1 MSFLSAVNT
10 GLGEWEATLTTGGS
24 SDRFGPSLSQARS
37 GLSITTDANN
47 FDEST
52 YTSDTSLFDESGGI
66 QEITI
71 PADGT
76 YEIEVA
82 GAAGG
87 IGNSGFLAGLGARM
101 RGTFTLSEGDV
112 LKVLVGQKGED
123 SKTTGRAG
131 GGGGGSFVATNSNS
145 PLICAGAGAGS
156 SYNTFNGITARNH
169 GLSTIGDGTGGD
181 AIGSGDQGGAGFTG
195 NAESTSGTNAK
206 SFTNGG
212 VGGTYGLAGGDGG
225 FGGGGAG
232 EASYPSGG
240 GGGGY
245 EGGDSGISS
254 WSPEGNGQGGK
265 SFNDGSNQ
273 SNSSGVNSGDGSV
286 TITYIA

>member
-1 MSFLSAVNT
+1 MSFLSASKT
-10 GLGEWEATLTTGGS
+10 GIGEWEATLTPGGS
-24 SDRFGPSLSQARS
+24 SGRFGPSLSQARS
-37 GLSITTDANN
+37 GLNITTESSD
-47 FDEST
+47 FDESS
-52 YTSDTSLFDESGGI
+52 YTNDTSLFDTNSGI
-66 QEITI
+66 QEIVI

-101 RGTFTLSEGDV
+101 RGRFALSEGQV
-112 LKVLVGQKGED
+112 LKILVGQKGED
-123 SKTTGRAG
+123 ENNTGRAG
-131 GGGGGSFVATNSNS
+131 GGGGGSFVATSSNV

-156 SYNTFNGITARNH
+156 SYSGNNNITTRNH
-169 GLSTIGDGTGGD
+169 GTSQIGDGSGGV
-181 AIGSGDQGGAGFTG
+181 AQGSGDQGGAGFTG
-195 NAESTSGTNAK
+195 NAQNTNGTVAL
-206 SFTNGG
+206 SFINGG
-212 VGGTYGLAGGDGG
+212 VGGTLGESGGRGG
-225 FGGGGAG
+225 FGGGGSGAQ
-232 EASYPSGG
+232 SYPSGG

-265 SFNDGSNQ
+265 SYNDGTNQ

-286 TITYIA
+286 TITNIE